1 MCQVSDDYLTG
12 FVEGEGCFYVSLVP
26 SKETKSH
33 WQVIYFFKV
42 SQNPRGIEVL
52 EALKNRL
59 QCGYIKHNASKNSSD
74 KSLAYV
80 VRNLKDIK
88 EKVIPL
94 FQNKLIIKRDDFLK
108 FTQVIELVQQ
118 KRHLTRD
125 GVEQIISIANLMNTG
140 KRKYSPHRILRDYTS
155 DIPRN
160 RIKI

>member
-1 MCQVSDDYLTG
+1 MSAQWRSILG
-12 FVEGEGCFYVSLVP
+12 LEKVP
-26 SKETKSH
+26 RVQIDVCSPIKTLRELGSERRET
-33 WQVIYFFKV
+33 
-42 SQNPRGIEVL
+42 
-52 EALKNRL
+52 A
-59 QCGYIKHNASKNSSD
+59 
-74 KSLAYV
+74 SLAYV